1 MNPRRKRMYI
11 MIMLCGVLALCIDR
25 FMVGYEPDTAE
36 AFMTTSSR
44 LAESVLMNDENEVNG
59 GIPELPFPRIVQVS
73 MPGKFV
79 DYFTPPSLRNQR
91 TTVGQNSAPLGT
103 RNGKREIIHKAD
115 YLTFESTYTLDA
127 VLLSPEFR
135 VAIVNG
141 RWVQF
146 GQTIDGCKL
155 DKLTDNIARF
165 HCTDGNATLRVI
177 TMSSLLH
184 D

>member
-1 MNPRRKRMYI
+1 MNPRRKRMY
-11 MIMLCGVLALCIDR
+11 MAIMLCGVLALCIDR
-25 FMVGYEPDTAE
+25 FMVGYGPDTAE
-36 AFMTTSSR
+36 AFMATSSR
-44 LAESVLMNDENEVNG
+44 SADSVLMNDDHVVHG
-59 GIPELPFPRIVQVS
+59 GIPELPFPHLVQAAIPVE
-73 MPGKFV
+73 FV
-79 DYFTPPSLRNQR
+79 DYFMPPSLRHRR
-91 TTVGQNSAPLGT
+91 TTVGQNGAMLEPSLGQED
-103 RNGKREIIHKAD
+103 KKSKAD

-146 GQTIDGCKL
+146 GQTLDGCKL
-155 DKLTDNIARF
+155 DELTDNIARF
-165 HCTDGNATLRVI
+165 HCTDGIATLRVI